1 LIALSGLSLNQM
13 WDHSP
18 EGCHSYSASAD
29 VTEEEFMFGIGTPE
43 LIVIGVIIFFI
54 FGAKR
59 LPDIGKG
66 LGGAIREFKQ
76 VKKDLTQDDKK
87 DQKPALPLEN
97 QVKDKVLDQVPGVKK
112 AVDIK
117 KKVDKVKEIIT
128 S

>member
-1 LIALSGLSLNQM
+1 
-13 WDHSP
+13 
-18 EGCHSYSASAD
+18 
-29 VTEEEFMFGIGTPE
+29 MFGIGTPE
-43 LIVIGVIIFFI
+43 LIVIGVIIFLI